1 MQVNP
6 RVFRKKHTPE
16 SLILPGKQ
24 DVINNIYFFHR
35 PVVYFVFSCI
45 KNCTRLS
52 LILIFH
58 RHTCTFT
65 DDNYINTRYVWGS
78 THLISFK
85 KNRYNCNGFSQ
96 IYFRHKRDV
105 FKKHMIH
112 VIYITKRVVLVFISF
127 GSVRG
132 LLGRVG
138 GGGVSVRVE
147 RGNSRTNALLS
158 FHNRVAAITK
168 HENIS
173 TSFITKTCV
182 HICQNLSHI
191 TVLAVPRE
199 NSQTMGLR
207 NIQN

>member
-1 MQVNP
+1 MYSGRSTHLNHWSFP
-6 RVFRKKHTPE
+6 ANRMWSTTFTSFTDP
-16 SLILPGKQ
+16 LFTL
-24 DVINNIYFFHR
+24 
-35 PVVYFVFSCI
+35 FSVLHGSNI

-112 VIYITKRVVLVFISF
+112 VIYYKTCSFSLHIFRGVLGVYWV
-127 GSVRG
+127 GW
-132 LLGRVG
+132 G
-138 GGGVSVRVE
+138 GGKRPGR
-147 RGNSRTNALLS
+147 
-158 FHNRVAAITK
+158 K
-168 HENIS
+168 
-173 TSFITKTCV
+173 
-182 HICQNLSHI
+182 
-191 TVLAVPRE
+191 RE
-199 NSQTMGLR
+199 LED
-207 NIQN
+207 

>member
-1 MQVNP
+1 MYSGRSTHLNHWSCP
-6 RVFRKKHTPE
+6 ANRMWSTTSFTDP
-16 SLILPGKQ
+16 LFTL
-24 DVINNIYFFHR
+24 
-35 PVVYFVFSCI
+35 FSVLHGSNI

-78 THLISFK
+78 THLIIFL

-112 VIYITKRVVLVFISF
+112 VIYYKTCSFSLHIFRGVLGVYWV
-127 GSVRG
+127 GW
-132 LLGRVG
+132 G
-138 GGGVSVRVE
+138 GGGSVRVE

-173 TSFITKTCV
+173 MSFITKTCV

-191 TVLAVPRE
+191 TVLAVPRG

>member
-1 MQVNP
+1 MYSGRSTHLNHWSCPANRMWSTTSFTDPLFTLFSVL
-6 RVFRKKHTPE
+6 HG
-16 SLILPGKQ
+16 S
-24 DVINNIYFFHR
+24 NI
-35 PVVYFVFSCI
+35 
-45 KNCTRLS
+45 NCTRLS
-52 LILIFH
+52 LVLIFH

-78 THLISFK
+78 THLIIFL

-138 GGGVSVRVE
+138 GGE
-147 RGNSRTNALLS
+147 RPGR
-158 FHNRVAAITK
+158 K
-168 HENIS
+168 
-173 TSFITKTCV
+173 
-182 HICQNLSHI
+182 
-191 TVLAVPRE
+191 RE
-199 NSQTMGLR
+199 LED
-207 NIQN
+207 